1 MRHSKLAG
9 DRQATLAIVAAE
21 LGLSTATVS
30 RALHKPHLL
39 NPGTVERVRTMVDR
53 VGYRPNFL
61 AQNLKTGRTYSI
73 LVVVPVLTPSFLE
86 VLRGVQQAAEKAGYF
101 AAIACSGYDARREDQ
116 YFDQVSSGR
125 ADGVLLLSGAS
136 AGEART
142 SRYRLPPVVSA
153 LDADPAGLFP
163 SIQVDHKTGAGA
175 AVNHLIGLGHRRIA
189 HIAGNPASRIA
200 RQRREGFLSA
210 MAAAG
215 LAIDA
220 SAITEDFTPEAG
232 ASAMERLLSSPQ
244 PPTAVFAANDE
255 LAVGAVGQ
263 ILKAGLS
270 IPGDIAVIGF
280 DNLLLGRA
288 CTPALTTVDVP
299 MFDLGRLGMEK
310 LLRVIGGESV
320 VADEVLPTVIIERST
335 TARLS
340 S

>member
-9 DRQATLAIVAAE
+9 GRQATLAIVAAE

-39 NPGTVERVRTMVDR
+39 NPGTVERVKTMVDR
-53 VGYRPNFL
+53 IGYRPNFL
-61 AQNLKTGRTYSI
+61 AQNLKTGRTYNI
-73 LVVVPVLTPSFLE
+73 LVVVSVLTPSFLE
-86 VLRGVQQAAEKAGYF
+86 ILRGIQQAADKAGYF
-101 AAIACSGYDARREDQ
+101 AAIAHSGYDARREDQ

-142 SRYRLPPVVSA
+142 SRYRLPPIVSV

-163 SIQVDHKTGAGA
+163 AVRVDHRAGAGA

-210 MAAAG
+210 MVAAG
-215 LAIDA
+215 LAADE
-220 SAITEDFTPEAG
+220 SAVTEDFTPEAG
-232 ASAMERLLSSPQ
+232 ACAMESLLSSRQ

-255 LAVGAVGQ
+255 LAVGAVGH

-270 IPGDIAVIGF
+270 VPGDISVTGF
-280 DNLLLGRA
+280 DNLPLGRA

-310 LLRVIGGESV
+310 LLRLIGGETV
-320 VADEVLPTVIIERST
+320 VADEVLPTGIIERST
-335 TARLS
+335 TARPS
-340 S
+340 G